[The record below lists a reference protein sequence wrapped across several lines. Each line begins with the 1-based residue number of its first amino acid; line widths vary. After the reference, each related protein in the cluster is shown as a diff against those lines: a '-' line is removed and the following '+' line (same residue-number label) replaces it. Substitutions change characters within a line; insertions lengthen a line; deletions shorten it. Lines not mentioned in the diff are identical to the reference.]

1 MQLSPCYQ
9 LRPLK
14 QARYLTPRRGWRL
27 AMKGLQ
33 YLGCHLQ
40 LPFKLL
46 LKVHYVY
53 HQRSIKQEVE
63 LLLIITLLIKM
74 LLLPAMLRNVK
85 SKVSTYRHSNII
97 FQMSCKTLRA
107 IKAAK
112 SASSTLRKSNNPW
125 RPLSKSQVYL
135 LSSLLRLVLW
145 PRHWVLPLWN
155 TWKIW
160 GNPLFNKNWGRES
173 LRFTWLLLIPPR
185 KRANRCLKLVSLP
198 WRSLRNS
205 KRRSSSH
212 LL

>member
-1 MQLSPCYQ
+1 
-9 LRPLK
+9 
-14 QARYLTPRRGWRL
+14 
-27 AMKGLQ
+27 MKRLQ
-33 YLGCHLQ
+33 YLGYLLQ

-97 FQMSCKTLRA
+97 VQMSCKTLRA

-135 LSSLLRLVLW
+135 YFLLRLVLW
-145 PRHWVLPLWN
+145 PRHWVLLLWN
-155 TWKIW
+155 TWKIL

-173 LRFTWLLLIPPR
+173 LRLTWLVLMPPK

-205 KRRSSSH
+205 KRTSSSH